1 MNMMHRGTNSSKPGP
16 QYVDDRIAL
25 LVAAQ
30 TKLEKPQTT
39 NEDVKEAVKIL
50 LAETIAQL
58 QHSIEY

>member
-1 MNMMHRGTNSSKPGP
+1 MNMMHRGNNSSKPGP

-30 TKLEKPQTT
+30 TKLEEPQTT
-39 NEDVKEAVKIL
+39 NEDVKEAVKVL

-58 QHSIEY
+58 RHSIEY

>member
-1 MNMMHRGTNSSKPGP
+1 MNMMHRGNNSSENTP
-16 QYVDDRIAL
+16 QYVDDRIAV

-39 NEDVKEAVKIL
+39 NEDVKEAVKVL

-58 QHSIEY
+58 RHSIEY

>member
-1 MNMMHRGTNSSKPGP
+1 MNMMHRGNNSSEPAP
-16 QYVDDRIAL
+16 QYVDDRIAV

-39 NEDVKEAVKIL
+39 NEDVKEAVKVL

-58 QHSIEY
+58 RHSIEY